1 MKNRR
6 TSRTKTLILGRAMP
20 LERRKY
26 ITRQMLRAAP
36 DTLFV
41 FGDNLARHG
50 MGGQA
55 KEMRGEDNAVGLPTK
70 CSPYQYMD
78 DGDLPTVMAVA
89 ANDIDKLRRH
99 LRAGGKVIWP
109 SAGIGTGLADLEYR
123 APSIAKFYDGV
134 LADLID
140 NVATQDS

>member
-1 MKNRR
+1 
-6 TSRTKTLILGRAMP
+6 
-20 LERRKY
+20 
-26 ITRQMLRAAP
+26 MLRAAP

-70 CSPYQYMD
+70 RSPYEFMRD
-78 DGDLPTVMAVA
+78 DDLPTVQAVA

-99 LRAGGKVIWP
+99 LRAGGTVIWP
-109 SAGIGTGLADLEYR
+109 GDGIGTGLADLQYR

-134 LADLID
+134 LGELID
-140 NVATQDS
+140 NGAAQA